1 MLVEVEV
8 AGIELRNAFQP
19 AAVED
24 RQSPVL
30 EFDQFPAAKLL
41 DRAINVDDGKSQ
53 ALGQLTLRLALAPHF
68 AGDLRDD
75 EALACLYSGARL
87 YVHPALT
94 EGFGLPPLEA
104 MKCGTPVLCSGGGA
118 LPETV
123 GDAAA
128 LLPPADPERWAAEI
142 EALLGDEARRADLV
156 RRGLARAATF
166 TWDKAAARTLEVY
179 EQALRSGA

>member
-1 MLVEVEV
+1 
-8 AGIELRNAFQP
+8 
-19 AAVED
+19 
-24 RQSPVL
+24 
-30 EFDQFPAAKLL
+30 
-41 DRAINVDDGKSQ
+41 
-53 ALGQLTLRLALAPHF
+53 
-68 AGDLRDD
+68 
-75 EALACLYSGARL
+75 
-87 YVHPALT
+87 
-94 EGFGLPPLEA
+94 